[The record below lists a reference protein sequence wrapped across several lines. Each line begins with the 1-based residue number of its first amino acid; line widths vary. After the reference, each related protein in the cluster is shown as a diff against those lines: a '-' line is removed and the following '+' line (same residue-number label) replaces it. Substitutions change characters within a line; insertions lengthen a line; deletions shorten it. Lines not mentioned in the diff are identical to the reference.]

1 MPLVKIQLK
10 PGINRDQTNYSGEG
24 GWWHG
29 DKIRFFSGFPQKLGG
44 WTKYTVNTFN
54 GVCRQMWNWVT
65 SYQDNLL
72 ALGTNNSLYVE
83 AGGVLSDITPIL
95 DTFSTPDTDNCI
107 DVTDDSNLVTF
118 NITGHG
124 AEVGTSITVSGVVG
138 PIGGIPQSQFNATF
152 VVAEVVDGDTFKVQ
166 VTTTA
171 TSTVT
176 GSGGTAIQVIVRI
189 PPGNAIP
196 TEGYGW
202 GTGPWGDGAWGVQ
215 SSVPIFLPQ
224 RDWWL
229 DNFDNDLVANIRN
242 GAIYYWARGG
252 GLTPAFSTPAVLL
265 SSMMGASDVPDVA
278 MQILISQN
286 DKHLLAF
293 GCTPFGGG
301 LPDPLL
307 IRWADQDTPTDWTP
321 SPTNSAGFIRISR
334 GSRII
339 RALPTRQ
346 EIVVWTES
354 HLYALQFLGTTDVY
368 GLQEYADNISIIGP
382 RAVASASNV
391 TYWMGQEKFYAY
403 SGRVETLPCTVRN
416 YVFTDLNFNQT
427 EQIVS
432 GTNEGYNEVWW
443 FYPSLNSNYND
454 RYVVYNH
461 LEKIWYYGTLER
473 TAWLDSALREYPQAC
488 EYPDN
493 AGTSLI
499 YNHEDGVNAD
509 VLPLVSYIESN
520 DFDLDDGDSFALTK
534 RIIPD
539 VNFLGSDLATNPT
552 PEVTMTIKPRNFPGS
567 GYEDDPSDT
576 QRVIETSFDRYTDQ
590 VFIRARA
597 RQMALKIA
605 SEQLGVQWQLGSPR
619 IEMRQDGKR

>member
-24 GWWHG
+24 GWWDG
-29 DKIRFFSGFPQKLGG
+29 DKIRFFSGFPQKIGG
-44 WTKYTVNTFN
+44 WTQYTPNLFS

-72 ALGTNNSLYVE
+72 ALGTNNALFVE
-83 AGGVLSDITPIL
+83 AGGIIFDITPIL
-95 DTFSTPDTDNCI
+95 DTFDTPDTDNCI
-107 DVTDDSNLVTF
+107 DVTDGSNLVEF
-118 NITGHG
+118 NILGHG
-124 AEVGTSITVSGVVG
+124 AEVGSSVTVSGVVG
-138 PIGGIPQSQFNATF
+138 PIGGIPQSEFNSTF
-152 VVAEVVDGDTFKVQ
+152 TVVEVVSVNAFKVQ
-166 VTTTA
+166 VTTAA
-171 TSTVT
+171 TSTV
-176 GSGGTAIQVIVRI
+176 SAAGGTAITVVVRI

-229 DNFDNDLVANIRN
+229 DNFDNDLVACIRN
-242 GAIYYWARGG
+242 GPIYYWERGAL
-252 GLTPAFSTPAVLL
+252 LTPAFTTPAVLL
-265 SSMMGASDVPDVA
+265 SSMMGASDVPDQA
-278 MQILISQN
+278 MQILVSQN

-301 LPDPLL
+301 NADPLL
-307 IRWADQDTPTDWTP
+307 IRWADQDNPTDWTP
-321 SPTNSAGFIRISR
+321 TPTNSAGFIRISR
-334 GSRII
+334 GSRIV

-346 EIVVWTES
+346 EIIVWTES
-354 HLYALQFLGTTDVY
+354 HLYALQFLGTTDVF

-427 EQIVS
+427 EQIVC

-443 FYPSLNSNYND
+443 FYPSRNSNFND

-461 LEKIWYYGTLER
+461 LEKIWYYGTIER

-493 AGTSLI
+493 AGSSLI
-499 YNHEDGVNAD
+499 YNHEDGVDAAGA
-509 VLPLVSYIESN
+509 PLLSYIESN
-520 DFDLDDGDSFALTK
+520 NVDLGDGDKFALTK

-539 VNFLGSDLATNPT
+539 LNFLGSNLNTNPT
-552 PEVTMTIKPRNFPGS
+552 PEVKMAIKPRNFPGAQ
-567 GYEDDPSDT
+567 YEDQPADT
-576 QRVIETSFDRYTDQ
+576 QPVVETSFDRYTDQ
-590 VFIRARA
+590 IFIRARA
-597 RQMALKIA
+597 RQMALKIT
-605 SEQLGVQWQLGSPR
+605 SEQLGVQWQLGTPR
-619 IEMRQDGKR
+619 IEMREDGKR

>member
-1 MPLVKIQLK
+1 MALVKIQLK
-10 PGINRDQTNYSGEG
+10 PGLNRDQTNYSGEG
-24 GWWHG
+24 GWWDG
-29 DKIRFFSGFPQKLGG
+29 DKIRFFSGYPQKLGG

-242 GAIYYWARGG
+242 GAIYYWERGG

-265 SSMMGASDVPDVA
+265 SSMMGASDVPDLA
-278 MQILISQN
+278 MQILVSQN

-301 LPDPLL
+301 LSDPLL
-307 IRWADQDTPTDWTP
+307 IRWADQDDPTNWTPTA
-321 SPTNSAGFIRISR
+321 TNSAGFIRISR

-346 EIVVWTES
+346 EIIVWTES
-354 HLYALQFLGTTDVY
+354 HLYALQFLGTTDVF

-416 YVFTDLNFNQT
+416 YVFTDINFNQT
-427 EQIVS
+427 EQIVC

-499 YNHEDGVNAD
+499 YNHEDGVDAD
-509 VLPLVSYIESN
+509 GLPLVSFIESN
-520 DFDLDDGDSFALTK
+520 DVDLADGDKFALTK

-539 VNFLGSDLATNPT
+539 VSFLGSNLNTNPS
-552 PEVTMTIKPRNFPGS
+552 PEVKMTIKPRNFPGS

-576 QRVIETSFDRYTDQ
+576 QSVVETSFDRYTDQ
-590 VFIRARA
+590 IFIRARA
-597 RQMALKIA
+597 RQMALQIS
-605 SEQLGVQWQLGSPR
+605 SEHLGVQWQLGTPR
-619 IEMRQDGKR
+619 VDMREDGKR

>member
-29 DKIRFFSGFPQKLGG
+29 DKIRFFSGYPQKLGG

-118 NITGHG
+118 NIISHG

-138 PIGGIPQSQFNATF
+138 PIGGIPQSEFNATF
-152 VVAEVVDGDTFKVQ
+152 IVAEVVDGDTFKVQ

-196 TEGYGW
+196 VEGYGW

-265 SSMMGASDVPDVA
+265 SSMMGASDVPDLA

-307 IRWADQDTPTDWTP
+307 IRWADQDTPTNWTP

-354 HLYALQFLGTTDVY
+354 HLYALQFLGTTDVF

-499 YNHEDGVNAD
+499 YNHEDGVDAD
-509 VLPLVSYIESN
+509 GLPLVSYIESN

-539 VNFLGSDLATNPT
+539 VSFLGSNLNTNPS
-552 PEVTMTIKPRNFPGS
+552 PEVKMTIKPRNFPGS

-576 QRVIETSFDRYTDQ
+576 QSVVETSFDRYTDQ
-590 VFIRARA
+590 IFIRARA
-597 RQMALKIA
+597 RQMALQIS